1 MNAQFIKNPILII
14 IAGPNGSGKTSI
26 TNKVL
31 KHEWLED
38 CVYINPD
45 NIAKEVFGDWNS
57 RDAILQAANYAT
69 EIRNNC
75 LADNKSFIF
84 ETVLSANDKIE
95 FIKKAKLQG
104 YFIRLFFVSTDSPA
118 INASRIANRVMEGGH
133 DVPIS
138 KIISRYSK
146 SILNCSIAIQIAD
159 RAYVYDN
166 SIDFADPKLLFRT
179 KEGIITKQYYE
190 INNWAIDI
198 YELLKNNT

>member
-1 MNAQFIKNPILII
+1 MSAQFIKKPILII

-57 RDAILQAANYAT
+57 RDAILQVANYAT

-84 ETVLSANDKIE
+84 ETVLSINDKIE

-118 INASRIANRVMEGGH
+118 INASRIASRVMEGGH

-138 KIISRYSK
+138 KIISRYSM
-146 SILNCSIAIQIAD
+146 SILNCSIAIQIAG
-159 RAYVYDN
+159 
-166 SIDFADPKLLFRT
+166 LCL
-179 KEGIITKQYYE
+179 
-190 INNWAIDI
+190 
-198 YELLKNNT
+198 